1 MGLWLARGVAFSV
14 HFGDFIVEQ
23 QPSEIWARAVRH
35 LAEHLPQDVFERW
48 IAVIEAQALDGDTLV
63 LTVPLGYYQWWVEA
77 NYLPLIRQALASVCG
92 RELQVSFRVESTKRL
107 PEPALRLAEAEP
119 LRPAR
124 AAAELLFDPKHTFET
139 FVVGPSNSFAHAASL
154 AVAQSPGISYNPLF
168 IYGGSGLGKT
178 HLIQAIGRFIGHTN
192 PKSRVI
198 YISSEAFFNE
208 YVDSLQKKS
217 SNQFRKKY
225 RSADVLLI
233 DDVHFL
239 IGKDAMQEEFFH
251 TFNALHGNRKQIVMT
266 CDRPVNE
273 MVGLEQRLVTRFQW
287 GQVTQIEK
295 PDVETRVAILRKKQE
310 QMNLRIPDDVL
321 MYLAEHIRSD
331 VRHLEGALTRVT
343 AYASLTRNPVTITSV
358 EQLLRDLFDQERQ
371 NALTMET
378 IQRTVAEYF
387 DIRLADMT
395 SKQRPQSIAFPRQV
409 AMYLCRELTDYSFPS
424 IGDAFSRNHATVL
437 HACALVT
444 KRAAAEPEFRQ
455 TLSLLRHK
463 LGR

>member
-1 MGLWLARGVAFSV
+1 M
-14 HFGDFIVEQ
+14 DQ
-23 QPSEIWARAVRH
+23 QSAGIWTCAIKY
-35 LAEHLPQDVFERW
+35 LAERLPKDVFSRW
-48 IAVIEAQALDGDTLV
+48 IAVIEPQTVENDAII
-63 LTVPLGYYQWWVEA
+63 LTVPLGYYQWWVES
-77 NYLPLIRQALASVCG
+77 NYLPLIRQALASACG
-92 RELQVSFRVESTKRL
+92 RELRVIFKVDGTKRSPDLPPQIVESPVTRTPK
-107 PEPALRLAEAEP
+107 ASSD
-119 LRPAR
+119 
-124 AAAELLFDPKHTFET
+124 LLFDPQHTFET

-154 AVAQSPGISYNPLF
+154 AVAQSPGVAYNPLF

-178 HLIQAIGRFIGHTN
+178 HLIQAIGRSIYHAS

-266 CDRPVNE
+266 CDRPVSD

-295 PDVETRVAILRKKQE
+295 PGVETRIAILRKKQE
-310 QMNLRIPDDVL
+310 QMNIRISDEVL

-343 AYASLTRNPVTITSV
+343 AYASLMGYTVTVPIV

-371 NALTMET
+371 NTLTMET
-378 IQRTVAEYF
+378 IQRTVAEQY

-424 IGDAFSRNHATVL
+424 IGEAFSRNHATVL
-437 HACALVT
+437 HACSLVT
-444 KRAAAEPEFRQ
+444 KRMEADPEFRQ
-455 TLSLLRHK
+455 TISMLRHK
-463 LGR
+463 LGC

>member
-1 MGLWLARGVAFSV
+1 MDQHPAV
-14 HFGDFIVEQ
+14 
-23 QPSEIWARAVRH
+23 IWARAIKH
-35 LAEHLPQDVFERW
+35 LAERMPKDVFDRW
-48 IAVIEAQALDGDTLV
+48 IAVIEARALEGDTLV

-77 NYLPLIRQALASVCG
+77 NYLTLIRQALTSVCG
-92 RELQVSFRVESTKRL
+92 HELEVVFRVDDSKRPAEAAAL
-107 PEPALRLAEAEP
+107 MVEPEPPRTNKP
-119 LRPAR
+119 TP
-124 AAAELLFDPKHTFET
+124 ELLFDPKHTFET
-139 FVVGPSNSFAHAASL
+139 FVVGPSNSFAHAASM
-154 AVAQSPGISYNPLF
+154 AVAQSPGVAYNPLF

-178 HLIQAIGRFIGHTN
+178 HLIQAIGRFIGQSS

-295 PDVETRVAILRKKQE
+295 PDVETRLAILRKKQE
-310 QMNLRIPDDVL
+310 QMNIRIPSEVL

-343 AYASLTRNPVTITSV
+343 AYASLMGYPVTIQIV

-371 NALTMET
+371 NALTIET
-378 IQRTVAEYF
+378 IQRTVAEYY

-424 IGDAFSRNHATVL
+424 IGESFSRNHATVL
-437 HACALVT
+437 HACALVN
-444 KRAAAEPEFRQ
+444 KRLEAEPEFRQ
-455 TLSLLRHK
+455 TVSLLRHK
-463 LGR
+463 LGC